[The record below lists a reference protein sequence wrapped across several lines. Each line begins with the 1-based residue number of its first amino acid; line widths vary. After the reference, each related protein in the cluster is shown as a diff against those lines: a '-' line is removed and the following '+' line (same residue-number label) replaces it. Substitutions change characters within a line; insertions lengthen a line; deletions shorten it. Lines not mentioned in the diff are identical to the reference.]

1 LSPTSI
7 SSNWGGSEMKSYRQ
21 FRREAMDAIEN
32 LVLEAKGFGEIA
44 KKRRKKKK
52 SKSYLSPR
60 EQKLKDLNNRPQSWR
75 GLE

>member
-1 LSPTSI
+1 
-7 SSNWGGSEMKSYRQ
+7 
-21 FRREAMDAIEN
+21 MDAIEN
-32 LVLEAKGFGEIA
+32 LMLEARGFGEIA

>member
-1 LSPTSI
+1 
-7 SSNWGGSEMKSYRQ
+7 MKTYKQ
-21 FRREAMDAIEN
+21 FREEAMDAIEN

-52 SKSYLSPR
+52 SYLSKR
-60 EQKLKDLNNRPQSWR
+60 TQKLKDLNNRPTSWQ

>member
-1 LSPTSI
+1 
-7 SSNWGGSEMKSYRQ
+7 MKTYKQ
-21 FRREAMDAIEN
+21 FRGEAMDAIEN
-32 LVLEAKGFGEIA
+32 LVLEAKGFGEIV

-52 SKSYLSPR
+52 KSYLSPR

>member
-1 LSPTSI
+1 
-7 SSNWGGSEMKSYRQ
+7 MKTYKQ
-21 FRREAMDAIEN
+21 FREEAIDAIEN

-52 SKSYLSPR
+52 SYLSKR
-60 EQKLKDLNNRPQSWR
+60 TQKLKDLNNRPTSWQ

>member
-1 LSPTSI
+1 
-7 SSNWGGSEMKSYRQ
+7 MKTYKQ
-21 FRREAMDAIEN
+21 FREEAIDAIEN

-52 SKSYLSPR
+52 KSYLSKR
-60 EQKLKDLNNRPQSWR
+60 TQKLKDLNNRPTSWQ

>member
-1 LSPTSI
+1 
-7 SSNWGGSEMKSYRQ
+7 MKTYRQ
-21 FRREAMDAIEN
+21 FREEAIDAIEN

-52 SKSYLSPR
+52 SYLSKR
-60 EQKLKDLNNRPQSWR
+60 TQKLKDLNNRPTSWQ

>member
-1 LSPTSI
+1 
-7 SSNWGGSEMKSYRQ
+7 MKTYKQ
-21 FRREAMDAIEN
+21 FREEAIDAIEN

-52 SKSYLSPR
+52 SYLSKR
-60 EQKLKDLNNRPQSWR
+60 TQKLKDLNNSPTSWQ

>member
-1 LSPTSI
+1 
-7 SSNWGGSEMKSYRQ
+7 MKTYKQ
-21 FRREAMDAIEN
+21 FREEAMDAIEN

-52 SKSYLSPR
+52 KKSYLSKR
-60 EQKLKDLNNRPQSWR
+60 TQKLKDLNNRPTSWQ

>member
-1 LSPTSI
+1 
-7 SSNWGGSEMKSYRQ
+7 MKTYKQ
-21 FRREAMDAIEN
+21 FREEAMDAIEN

-52 SKSYLSPR
+52 KSYLSKR
-60 EQKLKDLNNRPQSWR
+60 TQKLKDLNNRPTSWQ